1 METTKPRNLR
11 LLSNKQSKAHAF
23 NVPHA
28 TINIKMFL
36 VKQFKNKEDI
46 AEWF

>member
-23 NVPHA
+23 NVPA
-28 TINIKMFL
+28 RNNKYKNVSCETI
-36 VKQFKNKEDI
+36 
-46 AEWF
+46 